1 MNDIYLILFAHSFV
15 RHLSCFHLLAV
26 VHCAAVNMDMQILF
40 KTLHSIL
47 LDIYPEVGLLDHMEV
62 LFLISLGT
70 STLLFT
76 VAVPV
81 YTHNS
86 VKILS
91 FLHNLISICFVF
103 NNGHPNKY
111 KVLSLW
117 F

>member
-1 MNDIYLILFAHSFV
+1 MISF
-15 RHLSCFHLLAV
+15 R
-26 VHCAAVNMDMQILF
+26 
-40 KTLHSIL
+40 

-70 STLLFT
+70 CTLLST

-81 YTHNS
+81 YNS
-86 VKILS
+86 VKIFS

-111 KVLSLW
+111 KVLSHCGFDFIYLMNNDVEHLCMYLDLSKMCLSRS
-117 F
+117 FAHF